1 MINYLF
7 LLNFIGVL
15 SQYNTNTYS
24 FTKTPT
30 LVNSRTISHSNIV
43 KTTFTNPPYPSQEYL
58 IQPYTSSF
66 QKKLNFSDLIL
77 KNYSE
82 QDNINIIEQDSE
94 QDSKQDNEKNT
105 ENTIKMNVKQIFLL
119 IHVLNISY
127 IIINLINKFKELYR

>member
-7 LLNFIGVL
+7 FLNFIGVL

-24 FTKTPT
+24 FTNTPT

-43 KTTFTNPPYPSQEYL
+43 KTTFTNPPYPSQEYI

-66 QKKLNFSDLIL
+66 YEKVLQKKLNYSDLML
-77 KNYSE
+77 RNNSE
-82 QDNINIIEQDSE
+82 QDNINIIE
-94 QDSKQDNEKNT
+94 KNT
-105 ENTIKMNVKQIFLL
+105 ENTENTKKINVRQIFFI